1 MYIPKSL
8 PRGYTKRDAL
18 CFFEK
23 EKYLVI
29 REMEKCAEDQKER
42 LKNSL
47 DIINENLGVI
57 SAYPDDWSF
66 NITYESGSNISSR

>member
-1 MYIPKSL
+1 MYSPKAL
-8 PRGYTKRDAL
+8 PYGYTKRDAL

-23 EKYLVI
+23 EKSLVI

-47 DIINENLGVI
+47 DIISENIRMI
-57 SAYPDDWSF
+57 SAYPDDWRF
-66 NITYESGSNISSR
+66 NINYESGPNFNS